1 MTVLLL
7 MACSVMLAQTSREM
21 RQERREIRRMA
32 RAELNAKV
40 DKTTKREAKRLKQ
53 EGWKVAP
60 GALPLEKQ
68 LERSYLMQYEYDEDL
83 FPKYIMGEAASVGES
98 YDAAKASAMSLAMT
112 NIATQ
117 MKTEVT
123 ALVENTVTNRQLEP
137 GEAVSISESVTANK
151 NLVSQSVERTIMVVE
166 CYRMNGRSTH
176 EVLVRLAYNSEL
188 IKEEAKRAMRKDLE
202 DKGRN
207 LHNQLDKL
215 LGL

>member
-1 MTVLLL
+1 
-7 MACSVMLAQTSREM
+7 
-21 RQERREIRRMA
+21 
-32 RAELNAKV
+32 
-40 DKTTKREAKRLKQ
+40 
-53 EGWKVAP
+53 
-60 GALPLEKQ
+60 
-68 LERSYLMQYEYDEDL
+68 
-83 FPKYIMGEAASVGES
+83 
-98 YDAAKASAMSLAMT
+98 
-112 NIATQ
+112 
-117 MKTEVT
+117 
-123 ALVENTVTNRQLEP
+123 LEP